1 MSKINSTI
9 TYEDADKY
17 SNKSSYIQQSCAICN
32 VNHDYKLK
40 GRTVQCTCGAWLVEG
55 SKGKLKRVG

>member
-1 MSKINSTI
+1 MSKNESTI

-17 SNKSSYIQQSCAICN
+17 NNKPSYIIQGCAVCN
-32 VNHDYKLK
+32 TNHDYKLK
-40 GRTVQCTCGAWLVEG
+40 GRTVQCTCGALLVEG